1 MYDLHNVIDRGFNDV
16 LVFQMNLSHLI
27 LIDFLYSLILMKR
40 HQNYYK
46 LQAILKVNL
55 AKYYIKIDLFPHHLK
70 IIIFYLLIILFL
82 YSFYIIFMN
91 YLIIDSLIFL
101 FQVKVMGFVL
111 SIFMLNFI
119 LSIIE
124 LNKHIFIQT
133 KISSLYIYK

>member
-40 HQNYYK
+40 HQNYQK

-55 AKYYIKIDLFPHHLK
+55 VKYYIKIDLFPHHLK

-111 SIFMLNFI
+111 SIFMLNLI
-119 LSIIE
+119 V
-124 LNKHIFIQT
+124 
-133 KISSLYIYK
+133 KINCREVYDYPFAH

>member
-40 HQNYYK
+40 HQNYQK

-111 SIFMLNFI
+111 SIFMLNLI
-119 LSIIE
+119 V
-124 LNKHIFIQT
+124 
-133 KISSLYIYK
+133 KINCREVYDYPFAH